1 MIPIGTIN
9 INEQSSVTGVRKK
22 ILLVANTIS
31 GDGVLATRL
40 ATISSTI
47 SRVMQRTAQSST
59 ISVGLATEAGKHML
73 VFEFSEMDAL
83 SETKLLAQFFDDVL
97 FVPAG
102 NARQTI
108 RAQKNLNI
116 VKLPTSKII
125 ASLKAMMAQKGRDE
139 LMDEIQ
145 SKNQALQEH
154 QAHLEEVVRQRTA
167 QLEQAT
173 QEAENANQAK
183 SSFLANMSHELRT
196 PMNAIIGYSEMLAE
210 DAEDDGFDEMVPD
223 LEKINAAGRH
233 LLGLINDILD
243 LSKIEAG
250 RMDIYLE
257 RFDLS
262 QMLSEAMSTVQPL
275 IDKNNNLLATDF
287 PEDLGTIRADVTKT
301 RQVLFN
307 LLSNAAKFTN
317 EGTIT
322 VSATREKQD
331 DGDRIFISVS
341 DEGIGIP
348 DDKIDQMFE
357 AFSQADDS
365 TTRNFGGTGLGLPI
379 SKRFCLMMG
388 GDLTATSEVGE
399 GSTFTIELPA
409 EVDALEAAKAT
420 VTAIDA
426 DAEPIISEEAPILII
441 DDDPI
446 ARDLISRTLKLDGH
460 TVVTAGSGAEGLDL
474 ARKLKPSLITLDIMM
489 PDMDGWAVLQELKAE
504 PDLESIPV
512 IMASIAADK
521 NMGYTLGAVESLT
534 KPIDRKLLLQ
544 TIRQYAL
551 PKGKGHVLVVEDDE
565 PTRTLQRRTF
575 EENGWDVSEAE
586 NGAIGLQRVSERKPD
601 LITLDLMMPVMDGFG
616 FVLALR
622 EKEEN
627 RSIPIIVITAM
638 DLSDEDRRQLD
649 GGVQYII
656 DKGKATQNDLLDQV
670 RNLVASSVGVQ

>member
-9 INEQSSVTGVRKK
+9 ISEQSSLTDVRKK
-22 ILLVANTIS
+22 SQVIAETIS
-31 GDGVLATRL
+31 GDGILATRL
-40 ATISSTI
+40 ATIASTI
-47 SRVMQRTAQSST
+47 SRALQRTAQSTT
-59 ISVGLATEAGKHML
+59 IVVGLSTKVGQHAL
-73 VFEFSEMDAL
+73 VFEFGEMADV
-83 SETKLLAQFFDDVL
+83 SETQLLTQFFDDVRFL
-97 FVPAG
+97 PTG
-102 NARQTI
+102 NARQTVH
-108 RAQKNLNI
+108 AQKYLNI
-116 VKLPTSKII
+116 VQPPTTEII
-125 ASLKAMMAQKGRDE
+125 ARLKAMMARKGRDE
-139 LMDEIQ
+139 LMAEIQ
-145 SKNQALQEH
+145 SKNRALQEY
-154 QAHLEEVVRQRTA
+154 QADLEEVVRQRTA

-173 QEAENANQAK
+173 QEAKNANQAK

-210 DAEDDGFDEMVPD
+210 DAEDDGYDEMVPD

-257 RFDLS
+257 RFDLR
-262 QMLSEAMSTVQPL
+262 QMLSEAMPTVQPL

-287 PEDLGTIRADVTKT
+287 PEDLGTIRADLTKT

-322 VSATREKQD
+322 VAAMREKHD
-331 DGDRIFISVS
+331 DGDKIFISVS

-348 DDKIDQMFE
+348 DDKIDHVFE
-357 AFSQADDS
+357 AFSQADES

-379 SKRFCLMMG
+379 SQKFCRMMG

-409 EVDALEAAKAT
+409 KVDALEAAKAASID
-420 VTAIDA
+420 VDA
-426 DAEPIISEEAPILII
+426 DADSITSAKSSILII

-460 TVVTAGSGAEGLDL
+460 AVVTAGSGAEGLDL

-489 PDMDGWAVLQELKAE
+489 PDMDGWTVLQKLKAE
-504 PDLESIPV
+504 PELENIPV
-512 IMASIAADK
+512 IMASIVADK

-544 TIRQYAL
+544 TVRQYTL
-551 PKGKGHVLVVEDDE
+551 PKGTRHVLVVEDDE

-601 LITLDLMMPVMDGFG
+601 LITLDLMMPVMDGFE
-616 FVLALR
+616 FLLTLR
-622 EKEEN
+622 QNEEN
-627 RSIPIIVITAM
+627 RSIPIIVITAK
-638 DLSDEDRRQLD
+638 DLSDEDRQQLD

-656 DKGKATQNDLLDQV
+656 DKGNAKQNDLLAQV
-670 RNLVASSVGVQ
+670 RNLVASSVGTQ

>member
-1 MIPIGTIN
+1 
-9 INEQSSVTGVRKK
+9 
-22 ILLVANTIS
+22 
-31 GDGVLATRL
+31 LATRL
-40 ATISSTI
+40 ATIASTI
-47 SRVMQRTAQSST
+47 SRALQRTAQSTT
-59 ISVGLATEAGKHML
+59 IVVGLSTKVGQNAL
-73 VFEFSEMDAL
+73 VFEFGEMADV
-83 SETKLLAQFFDDVL
+83 SETQLLTQFFDDVRFL
-97 FVPAG
+97 PTG
-102 NARQTI
+102 NAQQTV
-108 RAQKNLNI
+108 RAQKYLNI
-116 VKLPTSKII
+116 VQPPTTEII
-125 ASLKAMMAQKGRDE
+125 ARLKAMMARKGRDE
-139 LMDEIQ
+139 LMAEIQ
-145 SKNQALQEH
+145 SKNRALQEY
-154 QAHLEEVVRQRTA
+154 QADLEEVVRQRTA

-173 QEAENANQAK
+173 QEAKNANQAK

-210 DAEDDGFDEMVPD
+210 DAEDDGYDEMVPD

-257 RFDLS
+257 RFDLR

-287 PEDLGTIRADVTKT
+287 PEDLGTIRADLTKT

-322 VSATREKQD
+322 VAAMREKHD
-331 DGDRIFISVS
+331 DGDKIFISVS

-348 DDKIDQMFE
+348 DDKIDHVFE

-379 SKRFCLMMG
+379 SQKFCRMMG

-409 EVDALEAAKAT
+409 KVDALEAAKAASID
-420 VTAIDA
+420 VAADA
-426 DAEPIISEEAPILII
+426 DSITSAKSSILII

-460 TVVTAGSGAEGLDL
+460 AVVTAGSGAEGLDL

-489 PDMDGWAVLQELKAE
+489 PDMDGWTVLQKLKAE
-504 PDLESIPV
+504 PELENIPV
-512 IMASIAADK
+512 IMASIVADK

-544 TIRQYAL
+544 TVRQYTL
-551 PKGKGHVLVVEDDE
+551 PKGTRHVLVVEDDE

-575 EENGWDVSEAE
+575 EENGWDV
-586 NGAIGLQRVSERKPD
+586 ERKPD
-601 LITLDLMMPVMDGFG
+601 LITLDLMMPVMDGFE
-616 FVLALR
+616 FLLALR
-622 EKEEN
+622 QNEEN
-627 RSIPIIVITAM
+627 RSIPIIVITAK
-638 DLSDEDRRQLD
+638 DLSDEDRQQLD

-656 DKGKATQNDLLDQV
+656 DKGNAKQNDLLAQV
-670 RNLVASSVGVQ
+670 RNLVASSVGTQ

>member
-9 INEQSSVTGVRKK
+9 ISEQSSITDVRKK
-22 ILLVANTIS
+22 IQVIAETIS
-31 GDGVLATRL
+31 GDGILATRL
-40 ATISSTI
+40 ATIASTI
-47 SRVMQRTAQSST
+47 SRALQRTAQSTT
-59 ISVGLATEAGKHML
+59 IVVGLSTKVGQNAL
-73 VFEFSEMDAL
+73 VFEFGEMADV
-83 SETKLLAQFFDDVL
+83 SETQLVTQFFDDVRFL
-97 FVPAG
+97 PTG
-102 NARQTI
+102 NAQQTV
-108 RAQKNLNI
+108 RAQKYLNI
-116 VKLPTSKII
+116 VQPPTTEII
-125 ASLKAMMAQKGRDE
+125 ARLKAMMARKGRDE
-139 LMDEIQ
+139 LMAEIQ
-145 SKNQALQEH
+145 SKNRALQEY
-154 QAHLEEVVRQRTA
+154 QADLEEVVRQRTA

-173 QEAENANQAK
+173 QEAKNANQAK

-210 DAEDDGFDEMVPD
+210 DAEDDGYDEMVPD

-257 RFDLS
+257 RFDLR

-287 PEDLGTIRADVTKT
+287 PEDLGTIRADLTKT

-322 VSATREKQD
+322 VAAMREKHD
-331 DGDRIFISVS
+331 DGDKIFISVS

-348 DDKIDQMFE
+348 DDKIDHVFE

-379 SKRFCLMMG
+379 SQKFCRMMG

-409 EVDALEAAKAT
+409 KVDALEAAKAASID
-420 VTAIDA
+420 VAADA
-426 DAEPIISEEAPILII
+426 DSITSAKSSILII

-460 TVVTAGSGAEGLDL
+460 AVVTAGSGAEGLDL

-489 PDMDGWAVLQELKAE
+489 PDMDGWTVLQKLKAE
-504 PDLESIPV
+504 PELENIPV
-512 IMASIAADK
+512 IMASIVADK

-544 TIRQYAL
+544 TVRQYTL
-551 PKGKGHVLVVEDDE
+551 PKGTRHVLVVEDDE

-601 LITLDLMMPVMDGFG
+601 LITLDLMMPVMDGFE
-616 FVLALR
+616 FLLALR
-622 EKEEN
+622 QNEEN
-627 RSIPIIVITAM
+627 RSIPIIVITAK
-638 DLSDEDRRQLD
+638 DLSDEDRQQLD

-656 DKGKATQNDLLDQV
+656 DKGNAKQNDLLAQV
-670 RNLVASSVGVQ
+670 RNLVASSVGTQ

>member
-9 INEQSSVTGVRKK
+9 ISEQSSITDVRKK
-22 ILLVANTIS
+22 IQVIAETIS
-31 GDGVLATRL
+31 GDGILATRL
-40 ATISSTI
+40 ATIASTI
-47 SRVMQRTAQSST
+47 SRALQRTAQSTT
-59 ISVGLATEAGKHML
+59 IVVGLSTKVGQNAL
-73 VFEFSEMDAL
+73 VFEFGEMADV
-83 SETKLLAQFFDDVL
+83 SETQLLTQFFDDVRFL
-97 FVPAG
+97 PTG
-102 NARQTI
+102 NAQQTV
-108 RAQKNLNI
+108 RAQKYLNI
-116 VKLPTSKII
+116 VQPPTTEII
-125 ASLKAMMAQKGRDE
+125 ARLKAMMARKGRDE
-139 LMDEIQ
+139 LMAEIQ
-145 SKNQALQEH
+145 SKNRALQEY
-154 QAHLEEVVRQRTA
+154 QADLEEVVRQRTA

-173 QEAENANQAK
+173 QEAKNANQAK

-210 DAEDDGFDEMVPD
+210 DAEDDGYDEMVPD

-257 RFDLS
+257 RFDLR

-287 PEDLGTIRADVTKT
+287 PEDLGTIRADLTKT

-322 VSATREKQD
+322 VAAMREKHD
-331 DGDRIFISVS
+331 DGDKIFISVS

-348 DDKIDQMFE
+348 DDKIDHVFE

-379 SKRFCLMMG
+379 SQKFCRMMG

-409 EVDALEAAKAT
+409 KVDALEAAKAASID
-420 VTAIDA
+420 VAADA
-426 DAEPIISEEAPILII
+426 DSITSAKSSILII

-460 TVVTAGSGAEGLDL
+460 AVVTAGSGAEGLDL

-489 PDMDGWAVLQELKAE
+489 PDMDGWTVLQKLKAE
-504 PDLESIPV
+504 PELENIPV
-512 IMASIAADK
+512 IMASIVADK

-544 TIRQYAL
+544 TVRQYTL
-551 PKGKGHVLVVEDDE
+551 PKGTRHVLVVEDDE

-601 LITLDLMMPVMDGFG
+601 LITLDLMMPVMDGFE
-616 FVLALR
+616 FLLALR
-622 EKEEN
+622 QNEEN
-627 RSIPIIVITAM
+627 RSIPIIVITAK
-638 DLSDEDRRQLD
+638 DLSDEDRQQLD
-649 GGVQYII
+649 GGVQYMI
-656 DKGKATQNDLLDQV
+656 DKGNAKQNDLLAQV
-670 RNLVASSVGVQ
+670 RNLVASSVGTQ

>member
-9 INEQSSVTGVRKK
+9 ISEQSSITDVRKK
-22 ILLVANTIS
+22 IQVIAETIS
-31 GDGVLATRL
+31 GDGILATRL
-40 ATISSTI
+40 ATIASTI
-47 SRVMQRTAQSST
+47 SRALQRTAQSTT
-59 ISVGLATEAGKHML
+59 IVVGLSTKVGQNAL
-73 VFEFSEMDAL
+73 VFEFGEMADV
-83 SETKLLAQFFDDVL
+83 SETQLLTQFFDDVRFL
-97 FVPAG
+97 PTG
-102 NARQTI
+102 NAQQTV
-108 RAQKNLNI
+108 RAQKYLNI
-116 VKLPTSKII
+116 VQPPTTEII
-125 ASLKAMMAQKGRDE
+125 ARLKAMMARKGRDE
-139 LMDEIQ
+139 LMAEIQ
-145 SKNQALQEH
+145 SKNRALQEY
-154 QAHLEEVVRQRTA
+154 QADLEEVVRQRTA

-173 QEAENANQAK
+173 QEAKNANQAK

-210 DAEDDGFDEMVPD
+210 DAEDDGYDEMVPD

-257 RFDLS
+257 RFDLR

-287 PEDLGTIRADVTKT
+287 PEDLGTIRADLTKT

-322 VSATREKQD
+322 VAAMREKHD
-331 DGDRIFISVS
+331 DGDKIFISVS

-348 DDKIDQMFE
+348 DDKIDHVFE

-379 SKRFCLMMG
+379 SQKFCRMMG

-409 EVDALEAAKAT
+409 KVDALEAAKAASID
-420 VTAIDA
+420 VAADA
-426 DAEPIISEEAPILII
+426 DSITSAKSSILII

-460 TVVTAGSGAEGLDL
+460 AVVTAGSGAEGLDL

-489 PDMDGWAVLQELKAE
+489 PDMDGWTVLQKLKAE
-504 PDLESIPV
+504 PELENIPV
-512 IMASIAADK
+512 IMASIVADK

-544 TIRQYAL
+544 TVRQYTL
-551 PKGKGHVLVVEDDE
+551 PKGTRHVLVVEDDE

-601 LITLDLMMPVMDGFG
+601 LITLDLMMPVMDGFE
-616 FVLALR
+616 FLLALR
-622 EKEEN
+622 QNEEN
-627 RSIPIIVITAM
+627 RSIPIIVITAK
-638 DLSDEDRRQLD
+638 DLSDEDRQQLD

-656 DKGKATQNDLLDQV
+656 DKGNAKQNDLLAQV
-670 RNLVASSVGVQ
+670 RNLVASSVGTQ

>member
-9 INEQSSVTGVRKK
+9 ISEQSSITDVRKK
-22 ILLVANTIS
+22 IQVIAETIS
-31 GDGVLATRL
+31 GDGILATRL
-40 ATISSTI
+40 ATIASTI
-47 SRVMQRTAQSST
+47 SRALQRTAQSTT
-59 ISVGLATEAGKHML
+59 IVVGLSTKVGQHAL
-73 VFEFSEMDAL
+73 VFEFGEMADVSEIQ
-83 SETKLLAQFFDDVL
+83 LLTQFFDDVRFL
-97 FVPAG
+97 PTG
-102 NARQTI
+102 NAQQTV
-108 RAQKNLNI
+108 RAQKYLNI
-116 VKLPTSKII
+116 VQPPTTEII
-125 ASLKAMMAQKGRDE
+125 ARLKAMMARKGRDE
-139 LMDEIQ
+139 LMAEIQ
-145 SKNQALQEH
+145 SKNRALQEY
-154 QAHLEEVVRQRTA
+154 QADLEEVVRQRTA

-210 DAEDDGFDEMVPD
+210 DAEDDGYDEMVPD

-257 RFDLS
+257 RFDLR

-287 PEDLGTIRADVTKT
+287 PEDLGTIRADLTKT

-322 VSATREKQD
+322 VAAMREKHD
-331 DGDRIFISVS
+331 DGDKIFISVS

-348 DDKIDQMFE
+348 DDKIDHVFE

-379 SKRFCLMMG
+379 SQKFCRMMG

-409 EVDALEAAKAT
+409 KVDALEAAKAASID
-420 VTAIDA
+420 VDA
-426 DAEPIISEEAPILII
+426 DADSITSAKSSILII

-460 TVVTAGSGAEGLDL
+460 AVVTAGSGAEGLDL
-474 ARKLKPSLITLDIMM
+474 
-489 PDMDGWAVLQELKAE
+489 
-504 PDLESIPV
+504 
-512 IMASIAADK
+512 
-521 NMGYTLGAVESLT
+521 
-534 KPIDRKLLLQ
+534 
-544 TIRQYAL
+544 
-551 PKGKGHVLVVEDDE
+551 
-565 PTRTLQRRTF
+565 
-575 EENGWDVSEAE
+575 
-586 NGAIGLQRVSERKPD
+586 
-601 LITLDLMMPVMDGFG
+601 
-616 FVLALR
+616 
-622 EKEEN
+622 
-627 RSIPIIVITAM
+627 
-638 DLSDEDRRQLD
+638 
-649 GGVQYII
+649 
-656 DKGKATQNDLLDQV
+656 
-670 RNLVASSVGVQ
+670 